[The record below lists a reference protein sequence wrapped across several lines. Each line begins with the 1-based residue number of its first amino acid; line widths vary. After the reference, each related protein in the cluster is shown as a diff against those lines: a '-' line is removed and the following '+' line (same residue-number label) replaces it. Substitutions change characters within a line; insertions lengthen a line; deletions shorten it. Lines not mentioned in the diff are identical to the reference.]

1 VVQDAQRDLG
11 DLGSDER
18 GADQDLAVRGP
29 ERSHPWAGSL
39 ADRTAQRVGMSFSS
53 KRAAPAGAV
62 HRPAVR
68 SVEQPLAILGSVL
81 LRYGLVAVIAWI
93 GALKYTATEA
103 ARIQTFIEHS
113 PFMSWMNTVLSA
125 RTLSG
130 VLGTIEILA
139 AVLIAVQPWLPRA
152 SVVGS
157 ALATLLFLGTLSFLF
172 STPSVADDAAGGF
185 PALSL
190 IGQFLLKD
198 LVLLGAAVWTL
209 SDALRAVERRR

>member
-1 VVQDAQRDLG
+1 V
-11 DLGSDER
+11 
-18 GADQDLAVRGP
+18 P
-29 ERSHPWAGSL
+29 
-39 ADRTAQRVGMSFSS
+39 
-53 KRAAPAGAV
+53 AAAV
-62 HRPAVR
+62 HPPTVR
-68 SVEQPLAILGSVL
+68 SIEEALAGLSRVL
-81 LRYGLVAVIAWI
+81 LRYGLVVVIAWI

-103 ARIQTFIEHS
+103 ARIQPFIEHS

-130 VLGTIEILA
+130 VLGTIEIVA
-139 AVLIAVQPWLPRA
+139 AVLIAVRPWLPRA

-157 ALATLLFLGTLSFLF
+157 ALAALLFLGTLSFLF
-172 STPSVADDAAGGF
+172 STPGVVDDGAGGF

-209 SDALRAVERRR
+209 SDAMRAVERGR